1 VESSAIGFAVIFP
14 ASFPKR
20 HASGPPDVVVQ
31 FDRKTSPCL
40 WTTFFTRIST
50 HMRFRTEL
58 NYNQE
63 ADDDLAPADLGS
75 RPSLQKPQQRPPLP
89 VNAVFLSLSCSN
101 RAESAS
107 FPLQVLHE
115 EIGSSM
121 KHFSA
126 PSGRLR
132 TGDRRHILW
141 EIHRAQGALRA
152 RSSFAGWLSETPP
165 RSRVVAGVR
174 CQELELR
181 NNLAENAMRPIAL
194 RPPQLDTHRK
204 RGSRVAR

>member
-1 VESSAIGFAVIFP
+1 
-14 ASFPKR
+14 
-20 HASGPPDVVVQ
+20 
-31 FDRKTSPCL
+31 
-40 WTTFFTRIST
+40 
-50 HMRFRTEL
+50 
-58 NYNQE
+58 
-63 ADDDLAPADLGS
+63 
-75 RPSLQKPQQRPPLP
+75 
-89 VNAVFLSLSCSN
+89 
-101 RAESAS
+101 
-107 FPLQVLHE
+107 
-115 EIGSSM
+115 M

-204 RGSRVAR
+204 RGSRVARCSDRLGNRNLPKLKICRNLAVTSTVGCSDGYCTGAVDWALGAFREFFDSVKLKAIPRIAGGGNIRVRVAGQ